1 MEKEKVQEVI
11 LGNMSINKQE
21 LIKQAKNAYY
31 NSDTPIMSD
40 AEYDLLVKQVGY
52 ESVGSP
58 VLKEL
63 KKIKI
68 EGKPMLSL
76 AKCHSAEEIIDFA
89 QGQDLVASIKCDG
102 LSVRIIYE
110 DGIIVSAN
118 TRGDGEIGQ
127 DITEHI
133 KQFKNVPLIINK
145 KERLVVDGEAVIL
158 QKDFDEINADG
169 EFKNPR
175 NLAAG
180 TLASLDTSLSKKR
193 KMSFIAWDVIEGGGD
208 YYFNNL
214 ADLTALGFFV
224 VPSNIRKE
232 ILDELKYYNDINEYM
247 LNRAK
252 KEGIPCDGVVWKF
265 NDINYNTERTA
276 HHFKNAIAWKPTI
289 EKYEARLNT
298 IKWQVGRSGVL
309 TPIACF
315 DPIEIEGT
323 IVERASLHNYSVMR
337 ETLGPCAYIG
347 EPLQVYKANQI
358 IPQILPVDDKW
369 RYDYGYVVS
378 HCGVSA
384 NDEPEFC
391 PCCEKPV
398 YRRVSDSGVENYYC
412 ENPQCEGKL
421 VERLEHFCSRKGL
434 DIRGLSEQTLEKL
447 VDWKWVKSIKDLYNL
462 SSRQREWKNKLG
474 FGEKSV
480 DNILIAIENSKHTTL
495 EKFIS
500 AIGIPLI
507 GERVSKILAE
517 KCENWETFRNL
528 IKKDSFSF
536 EEWDGFGYEMNR
548 ELKHF
553 NYDEADELAK
563 MFTFTVV
570 EKAGNDVLKGKTF
583 VITGKLSRKRDDIIK
598 DVENAG
604 GKVVSSVSGKTNYL
618 VCNKPE
624 DTTKYHKAEQLGI
637 PIITENQLMN
647 MMN

>member
-1 MEKEKVQEVI
+1 MNLLEEIKMQIAQLNMWTKAYEEGHPIVSDKKWDEAYFRLVDLENKANIHLPNSPTQKVVYEV
-11 LGNMSINKQE
+11 Q
-21 LIKQAKNAYY
+21 
-31 NSDTPIMSD
+31 T
-40 AEYDLLVKQVGY
+40 
-52 ESVGSP
+52 
-58 VLKEL
+58 EL
-63 KKIKI
+63 KKVTHNH
-68 EGKPMLSL
+68 PMLSADKTKDWDKFVQYFGNKDVIGML
-76 AKCHSAEEIIDFA
+76 KLDGLTLSLRYVDGHLVSAE
-89 QGQDLVASIKCDG
+89 
-102 LSVRIIYE
+102 
-110 DGIIVSAN
+110 
-118 TRGDGEIGQ
+118 TRGDGEIGE
-127 DITEHI
+127 DVTMNATTIASIPKYIDYTDE
-133 KQFKNVPLIINK
+133 LII
-145 KERLVVDGEAVIL
+145 DGEIICRYC
-158 QKDFDEINADG
+158 DFTAFSG
-169 EFKNPR
+169 EYANPR
-175 NLAAG
+175 NFAAG
-180 TLASLDTSLSKKR
+180 SIRLLDPNECKR
-193 KMSFIAWDVIEGGGD
+193 RNLTFVAWHVVKGLTNDVAK
-208 YYFNNL
+208 NL
-214 ADLTALGFFV
+214 NHLVGLGFLTTPWTSSFDWDA
-224 VPSNIRKE
+224 KE
-232 ILDELKYYNDINEYM
+232 YLIDCAKELSYPIDGLIGRFMDREYGDSLGATSHHSKAIYAFKFYDET
-247 LNRAK
+247 
-252 KEGIPCDGVVWKF
+252 VQ
-265 NDINYNTERTA
+265 
-276 HHFKNAIAWKPTI
+276 
-289 EKYEARLNT
+289 ARLNT
-298 IKWQVGRSGVL
+298 IKWQIGRSGIL

-323 IVERASLHNYSVMR
+323 TVERASLHNYSVMR
-337 ETLGPCAYIG
+337 EILGPCAYIG

-412 ENPQCEGKL
+412 ENPQCEGRL
-421 VERLEHFCSRKGL
+421 VERLEHFCDRKKGL

-447 VDWKWVKSIKDLYNL
+447 VDWKWVESIKDLYNL
-462 SSRQREWKNKLG
+462 SSRQGEWKNKLG

-480 DNILIAIENSKHTTL
+480 DNILVAIENSKHTTL

-528 IKKDSFSF
+528 IEKDSFSF

-563 MFTFTVV
+563 IFTFAVV
-570 EKAGNDVLKGKTF
+570 EKAGNDILKGKTF
-583 VITGKLSRKRDDIIK
+583 TITGKLSKKRDDIIK
-598 DVENAG
+598 DIENAG
-604 GKVVSSVSGKTNYL
+604 GKVASSVSGKTNYL

-637 PIITENQLMN
+637 PIITEDQLMD

>member
-1 MEKEKVQEVI
+1 MNLLEEIKMQIAQLNMWTKAYEEGHPIVSDKKWDEAYFRLADLENKANIHLPNSPTQKVVYEV
-11 LGNMSINKQE
+11 Q
-21 LIKQAKNAYY
+21 
-31 NSDTPIMSD
+31 T
-40 AEYDLLVKQVGY
+40 
-52 ESVGSP
+52 
-58 VLKEL
+58 EL
-63 KKIKI
+63 KKVTHNH
-68 EGKPMLSL
+68 PMLSADKTKDWDKFVQYFGDKDVVGML
-76 AKCHSAEEIIDFA
+76 KLDGLTLSLRYVDGHLVSAE
-89 QGQDLVASIKCDG
+89 
-102 LSVRIIYE
+102 
-110 DGIIVSAN
+110 
-118 TRGDGEIGQ
+118 TRGDGEIGE
-127 DITEHI
+127 DVTMNATTIASIPKYIDYTDE
-133 KQFKNVPLIINK
+133 LII
-145 KERLVVDGEAVIL
+145 DGEIICRYC
-158 QKDFDEINADG
+158 DFTAFSG
-169 EFKNPR
+169 EYANPR
-175 NLAAG
+175 NFAAG
-180 TLASLDTSLSKKR
+180 SIRLLDPNECKKR
-193 KMSFIAWDVIEGGGD
+193 NLTFVAWHVVKGLTNDVAK
-208 YYFNNL
+208 NL
-214 ADLTALGFFV
+214 NHLVGLGFLTTPWTSSFDLDA
-224 VPSNIRKE
+224 KE
-232 ILDELKYYNDINEYM
+232 YLIDCAKELSYPIDGLIGRFMDREYGDSLGATSHHSKAIYAFKFYDET
-247 LNRAK
+247 
-252 KEGIPCDGVVWKF
+252 VQ
-265 NDINYNTERTA
+265 
-276 HHFKNAIAWKPTI
+276 
-289 EKYEARLNT
+289 ARLNT

-447 VDWKWVKSIKDLYNL
+447 VDWKWVESIKDLYNL
-462 SSRQREWKNKLG
+462 SSRQGEWKNKLG

-480 DNILIAIENSKHTTL
+480 DNILVAIENSKHTTL

-528 IKKDSFSF
+528 IEKDSFSF

-583 VITGKLSRKRDDIIK
+583 VITGKLSRKRDEIK
-598 DVENAG
+598 AEIESLG
-604 GKVVSSVSGKTNYL
+604 GKVGSSITAKTDYL
-618 VCNKPE
+618 IANQPE
-624 DTTKYHKAEQLGI
+624 NTTKYNTALAKGI
-637 PIITENQLMN
+637 PIITEEEYKAIAAL
-647 MMN
+647 

>member
-1 MEKEKVQEVI
+1 MNLLEEIKMQIAQLNMWTKAYEEGHPIVSDKKWDEAYFRLADLENKANIHLPNSPTQKVVYEV
-11 LGNMSINKQE
+11 Q
-21 LIKQAKNAYY
+21 
-31 NSDTPIMSD
+31 T
-40 AEYDLLVKQVGY
+40 
-52 ESVGSP
+52 
-58 VLKEL
+58 EL
-63 KKIKI
+63 KKVTHNH
-68 EGKPMLSL
+68 PMLSADKTKDWDKFVQYFGDKDVVGML
-76 AKCHSAEEIIDFA
+76 KLDGLTLSLRYVDGHLVSAE
-89 QGQDLVASIKCDG
+89 
-102 LSVRIIYE
+102 
-110 DGIIVSAN
+110 
-118 TRGDGEIGQ
+118 TRGDGEIGE
-127 DITEHI
+127 DVTMNATTIASIPKYIDYTDE
-133 KQFKNVPLIINK
+133 LII
-145 KERLVVDGEAVIL
+145 DGEIICRYC
-158 QKDFDEINADG
+158 DFTAFSG
-169 EFKNPR
+169 EYANPR
-175 NLAAG
+175 NFAAG
-180 TLASLDTSLSKKR
+180 SIRLLDPNECKKR
-193 KMSFIAWDVIEGGGD
+193 NLTFVAWHVVKGLTNDVAK
-208 YYFNNL
+208 NL
-214 ADLTALGFFV
+214 NHLVGLGFLTTPWTSSFDLDA
-224 VPSNIRKE
+224 KE
-232 ILDELKYYNDINEYM
+232 YLIDCAKELSYPIDGLIGRFMDREYGDSLGATSHHSKAIYAFKFYDET
-247 LNRAK
+247 
-252 KEGIPCDGVVWKF
+252 VQ
-265 NDINYNTERTA
+265 
-276 HHFKNAIAWKPTI
+276 
-289 EKYEARLNT
+289 ARLNT

-369 RYDYGYVVS
+369 RYDYGYVIS

-447 VDWKWVKSIKDLYNL
+447 VDWKWVESIKDLYNL
-462 SSRQREWKNKLG
+462 SSRQGEWKNKLG

-480 DNILIAIENSKHTTL
+480 DNILVAIENSKHTTL

-528 IKKDSFSF
+528 IEKDSFSF

-583 VITGKLSRKRDDIIK
+583 VITGKLSRKRDEIK
-598 DVENAG
+598 AEIESLG
-604 GKVVSSVSGKTNYL
+604 GKVGSSITAKTDYL
-618 VCNKPE
+618 IANQPE
-624 DTTKYHKAEQLGI
+624 NTTKYNTALAKGI
-637 PIITENQLMN
+637 PIITEEEYKAIAAL
-647 MMN
+647 

>member
-1 MEKEKVQEVI
+1 MNLLEEIKMQIAQLNMWTKAYEEGHPIVSDKKWDEAYFRLADLENKANIHLPNSPTQKVVYEV
-11 LGNMSINKQE
+11 Q
-21 LIKQAKNAYY
+21 
-31 NSDTPIMSD
+31 T
-40 AEYDLLVKQVGY
+40 
-52 ESVGSP
+52 
-58 VLKEL
+58 EL
-63 KKIKI
+63 KKVTHNH
-68 EGKPMLSL
+68 PMLSADKTKDWDKFVQYFGDKDIVGML
-76 AKCHSAEEIIDFA
+76 KLDGLTLSLRYVDGHLVSAE
-89 QGQDLVASIKCDG
+89 
-102 LSVRIIYE
+102 
-110 DGIIVSAN
+110 
-118 TRGDGEIGQ
+118 TRGDGEIGE
-127 DITEHI
+127 DVTMNATTIASIPKYIDYTDE
-133 KQFKNVPLIINK
+133 LII
-145 KERLVVDGEAVIL
+145 DGEIICRYC
-158 QKDFDEINADG
+158 DFTAFSG
-169 EFKNPR
+169 EYANPR
-175 NLAAG
+175 NFAAG
-180 TLASLDTSLSKKR
+180 SIRLLDPNECKKR
-193 KMSFIAWDVIEGGGD
+193 NLTFVAWHVVKGLTNDVAK
-208 YYFNNL
+208 NL
-214 ADLTALGFFV
+214 NHLVGLGFLTTPWTSSFDLDA
-224 VPSNIRKE
+224 KE
-232 ILDELKYYNDINEYM
+232 YLIDCAKELSYPIDGLIGRFMDREYGDSLGATSHHSKAIYAFKFYDET
-247 LNRAK
+247 
-252 KEGIPCDGVVWKF
+252 VQ
-265 NDINYNTERTA
+265 
-276 HHFKNAIAWKPTI
+276 
-289 EKYEARLNT
+289 ARLNT

-369 RYDYGYVVS
+369 RYDYGYVIS

-447 VDWKWVKSIKDLYNL
+447 VDWKWVESIKDLYNL
-462 SSRQREWKNKLG
+462 SSRQGEWKNKLG

-480 DNILIAIENSKHTTL
+480 DNILVAIENSKHTTL

-528 IKKDSFSF
+528 IEKDSFSF

-583 VITGKLSRKRDDIIK
+583 VITGKLSRKRDEIK
-598 DVENAG
+598 AEIESLG
-604 GKVVSSVSGKTNYL
+604 GKVGSSITAKTDYL
-618 VCNKPE
+618 IANQPE
-624 DTTKYHKAEQLGI
+624 NTTKYNTALAKGI
-637 PIITENQLMN
+637 SIITEEEYKAIAAL
-647 MMN
+647 

>member
-1 MEKEKVQEVI
+1 MNLLEEIKMQIAQLNMWTKAYDEGHPIVSDKKWDEAYFRLVDLENKANIHLPNSPTQKVVYEV
-11 LGNMSINKQE
+11 Q
-21 LIKQAKNAYY
+21 
-31 NSDTPIMSD
+31 T
-40 AEYDLLVKQVGY
+40 
-52 ESVGSP
+52 
-58 VLKEL
+58 EL
-63 KKIKI
+63 KKIKHNH
-68 EGKPMLSL
+68 PMLSADKTKDWDKFIQYFGDKDVVGML
-76 AKCHSAEEIIDFA
+76 KLDGLTLSLRYVDGHLVSAE
-89 QGQDLVASIKCDG
+89 
-102 LSVRIIYE
+102 
-110 DGIIVSAN
+110 
-118 TRGDGEIGQ
+118 TRGDGEVGEDVTMNATTIASIPKYI
-127 DITEHI
+127 DYTDE
-133 KQFKNVPLIINK
+133 LII
-145 KERLVVDGEAVIL
+145 DGEIICRYC
-158 QKDFDEINADG
+158 DFTAFSG
-169 EFKNPR
+169 EYANPR
-175 NLAAG
+175 NFAAG
-180 TLASLDTSLSKKR
+180 SIRLLDSNECKRRNLTFVAWHVVKGLTNNVIDNFNELKK
-193 KMSFIAWDVIEGGGD
+193 
-208 YYFNNL
+208 
-214 ADLTALGFFV
+214 LGFTITPWTSSFDWDA
-224 VPSNIRKE
+224 KE
-232 ILDELKYYNDINEYM
+232 FLI
-247 LNRAK
+247 NRAK
-252 KEGIPCDGVVWKF
+252 ELSYPIDGLIGRFMDREYGDSLAATSHHSRAIYAFKF
-265 NDINYNTERTA
+265 YDETVQ
-276 HHFKNAIAWKPTI
+276 
-289 EKYEARLNT
+289 ARLNT

-323 IVERASLHNYSVMR
+323 TVERASLHNYSVMR

-347 EPLQVYKANQI
+347 EPLQVYKSNKI
-358 IPQILPVDDKW
+358 IPQILPVDDEW

-398 YRRVSDSGVENYYC
+398 YRRVSESGVENYYC
-412 ENPQCEGKL
+412 ENPQCEGRL
-421 VERLEHFCSRKGL
+421 VERLEHFCDRKKGL

-462 SSRQREWKNKLG
+462 SSRQGEWKNKLG

-480 DNILIAIENSKHTTL
+480 DNILVAIENSKHTTL

-528 IKKDSFSF
+528 IEKDSFSF

-563 MFTFTVV
+563 MFTFAVV
-570 EKAGNDVLKGKTF
+570 EKAGNDILKGKTF

-604 GKVVSSVSGKTNYL
+604 GKVASSVSGKTNYL

-637 PIITENQLMN
+637 PIITEDQLMD
-647 MMN
+647 MMNY

>member
-1 MEKEKVQEVI
+1 MNLLEEIKMQIAQLNMWTKAYDEGHPIVSDKTWDEAYFRLADLENKANIHLPNSPTQKIVYAVQ
-11 LGNMSINKQE
+11 
-21 LIKQAKNAYY
+21 
-31 NSDTPIMSD
+31 T
-40 AEYDLLVKQVGY
+40 
-52 ESVGSP
+52 
-58 VLKEL
+58 EL
-63 KKIKI
+63 KKIKHNH
-68 EGKPMLSL
+68 PMLSADKTKDWDKFIQYFGDKDVVGML
-76 AKCHSAEEIIDFA
+76 KLDGLTLSLRYVDGHLVSAE
-89 QGQDLVASIKCDG
+89 
-102 LSVRIIYE
+102 
-110 DGIIVSAN
+110 
-118 TRGDGEIGQ
+118 TRGDGEVGEDVTMNATTIASIPKYI
-127 DITEHI
+127 DYTDE
-133 KQFKNVPLIINK
+133 LII
-145 KERLVVDGEAVIL
+145 DGEIICRYC
-158 QKDFDEINADG
+158 DFTAFSG
-169 EFKNPR
+169 EYANPR
-175 NLAAG
+175 NFAAG
-180 TLASLDTSLSKKR
+180 SIRLLDSNECKRRNLTFVAWHVVKGLTNNIIDNFNELKK
-193 KMSFIAWDVIEGGGD
+193 
-208 YYFNNL
+208 
-214 ADLTALGFFV
+214 LGFTITPWTSSFDWDA
-224 VPSNIRKE
+224 KE
-232 ILDELKYYNDINEYM
+232 FLI
-247 LNRAK
+247 NRAK
-252 KEGIPCDGVVWKF
+252 ELSYPIDGLIGRFMDREYGDSLAATSHHSRAIYAFKF
-265 NDINYNTERTA
+265 YDETVQ
-276 HHFKNAIAWKPTI
+276 
-289 EKYEARLNT
+289 ARLNT

-323 IVERASLHNYSVMR
+323 TVERASLHNYSVMR

-347 EPLQVYKANQI
+347 EPLQVYKSNKI
-358 IPQILPVDDKW
+358 IPQILPVDDEW

-398 YRRVSDSGVENYYC
+398 YRRVSESGVENYYC
-412 ENPQCEGKL
+412 ENPQCEGRL
-421 VERLEHFCSRKGL
+421 VERLEHFCDRKKGL

-447 VDWKWVKSIKDLYNL
+447 VDWKWVESIKDLYNL
-462 SSRQREWKNKLG
+462 SSRQGEWKNKLG

-480 DNILIAIENSKHTTL
+480 DNILVAIENSKHTTL

-528 IKKDSFSF
+528 IEKDSFSF

-563 MFTFTVV
+563 MFTFSAV
-570 EKAGNDVLKGKTF
+570 EKAGNDILKGKTF

-604 GKVVSSVSGKTNYL
+604 GKVASSVSGKTNYL

-637 PIITENQLMN
+637 PIITEDQLMD
-647 MMN
+647 MMNY

>member
-1 MEKEKVQEVI
+1 MNLLEEIKMQIAQLNMWTKAYDEGHPIVSDKTWDEAYFRLADLENKANIHLPNSPTQKVVYAVQ
-11 LGNMSINKQE
+11 
-21 LIKQAKNAYY
+21 
-31 NSDTPIMSD
+31 T
-40 AEYDLLVKQVGY
+40 
-52 ESVGSP
+52 
-58 VLKEL
+58 EL
-63 KKIKI
+63 KKIKHNH
-68 EGKPMLSL
+68 PMLSADKTKDWDKFIQYFGDKDVVGML
-76 AKCHSAEEIIDFA
+76 KLDGLTLSLRYIDGHLVSAE
-89 QGQDLVASIKCDG
+89 
-102 LSVRIIYE
+102 
-110 DGIIVSAN
+110 
-118 TRGDGEIGQ
+118 TRGDGEIGE
-127 DITEHI
+127 DVTMNATTIASIPKYIDYTDE
-133 KQFKNVPLIINK
+133 LII
-145 KERLVVDGEAVIL
+145 DGEIICRYC
-158 QKDFDEINADG
+158 DFTTFSG
-169 EFKNPR
+169 EYANPR
-175 NLAAG
+175 NFAAG
-180 TLASLDTSLSKKR
+180 SIRLLDPNECKRRNLTFVAWHVVKGLTNNVIDNFNELKK
-193 KMSFIAWDVIEGGGD
+193 
-208 YYFNNL
+208 
-214 ADLTALGFFV
+214 LGFTITPWTSSFDWDA
-224 VPSNIRKE
+224 KE
-232 ILDELKYYNDINEYM
+232 FLI
-247 LNRAK
+247 NRAK
-252 KEGIPCDGVVWKF
+252 ELSYPIDGLIGRFMDREYGDSLGTTSHHSKAIYAFKF
-265 NDINYNTERTA
+265 YDETVQ
-276 HHFKNAIAWKPTI
+276 
-289 EKYEARLNT
+289 ARLNT

-398 YRRVSDSGVENYYC
+398 YRRVSESGVENYYC
-412 ENPQCEGKL
+412 ENPQCEGRL
-421 VERLEHFCSRKGL
+421 VERLEHFCDRKKGL

-447 VDWKWVKSIKDLYNL
+447 VDWKWVESIKDLYNL
-462 SSRQREWKNKLG
+462 SSRQGEWKNKLG

-480 DNILIAIENSKHTTL
+480 DNILVAIENSKHTTL

-517 KCENWETFRNL
+517 KCENWETFREL
-528 IKKDSFSF
+528 IEKDSFSF

-563 MFTFTVV
+563 MFTFAVV
-570 EKAGNDVLKGKTF
+570 EKAGNDILKGKTF

-598 DVENAG
+598 DIENAG
-604 GKVVSSVSGKTNYL
+604 GKVASSVSGKTNYL

-624 DTTKYHKAEQLGI
+624 DTTKYHKAEQLSI
-637 PIITENQLMN
+637 PIITEDQLMD

>member
-1 MEKEKVQEVI
+1 MNLLEEIKMQIAQLNMWTKAYEEGHPIVSDKKWDEAYFRLADLENKANIHLPNSPTQKVVYEV
-11 LGNMSINKQE
+11 Q
-21 LIKQAKNAYY
+21 
-31 NSDTPIMSD
+31 T
-40 AEYDLLVKQVGY
+40 
-52 ESVGSP
+52 
-58 VLKEL
+58 EL
-63 KKIKI
+63 KKVTHNH
-68 EGKPMLSL
+68 PMLSADKTKDWDKFVQYFGDKDIVGML
-76 AKCHSAEEIIDFA
+76 KLDGLTLSLRYVDGHLVSAE
-89 QGQDLVASIKCDG
+89 
-102 LSVRIIYE
+102 
-110 DGIIVSAN
+110 
-118 TRGDGEIGQ
+118 TRGDGEIGE
-127 DITEHI
+127 DVTMNATTIASIPKYIDYTDE
-133 KQFKNVPLIINK
+133 LII
-145 KERLVVDGEAVIL
+145 DGEIICRYC
-158 QKDFDEINADG
+158 DFTAFSG
-169 EFKNPR
+169 EYANPR
-175 NLAAG
+175 NFAAG
-180 TLASLDTSLSKKR
+180 SIRLLDPNECKKR
-193 KMSFIAWDVIEGGGD
+193 NLTFVAWHVVKGLTNDVAK
-208 YYFNNL
+208 NL
-214 ADLTALGFFV
+214 NHLVGLGFLTTPWTSSFDLDA
-224 VPSNIRKE
+224 KE
-232 ILDELKYYNDINEYM
+232 YLIDCAKELSYPIDGLIGRFMDREYGDSLGATSHHSKAIYAFKFYDET
-247 LNRAK
+247 
-252 KEGIPCDGVVWKF
+252 VQ
-265 NDINYNTERTA
+265 
-276 HHFKNAIAWKPTI
+276 
-289 EKYEARLNT
+289 ARLNT

-323 IVERASLHNYSVMR
+323 TVERASLHNYSVMR
-337 ETLGPCAYIG
+337 DTLGPCAYIG

-369 RYDYGYVVS
+369 RYDYGYVIS

-447 VDWKWVKSIKDLYNL
+447 VDWKWVESIKDLYNL
-462 SSRQREWKNKLG
+462 SSRQGEWKNKLG

-480 DNILIAIENSKHTTL
+480 DNILVAIENSKHTTL

-570 EKAGNDVLKGKTF
+570 ENAGNDVLKGKTF
-583 VITGKLSRKRDDIIK
+583 VITGKLSRKRDEIK
-598 DVENAG
+598 AEIESLG
-604 GKVVSSVSGKTNYL
+604 GKVGSSITAKTDYL
-618 VCNKPE
+618 IANQPE
-624 DTTKYHKAEQLGI
+624 NTTKYNTALAKGI
-637 PIITENQLMN
+637 PIITEEEYKAIAAL
-647 MMN
+647 

>member
-1 MEKEKVQEVI
+1 MNLLEEIKMQIAQLNMWTKAYEEGHPIVSDKKWDEAYFRLADLENKANIHLPNSPTQKVVYEV
-11 LGNMSINKQE
+11 Q
-21 LIKQAKNAYY
+21 
-31 NSDTPIMSD
+31 T
-40 AEYDLLVKQVGY
+40 
-52 ESVGSP
+52 
-58 VLKEL
+58 EL
-63 KKIKI
+63 KKVTHNH
-68 EGKPMLSL
+68 PMLSADKTKDWDKFVQYFGDKDVVGML
-76 AKCHSAEEIIDFA
+76 KLDGLTLSLRYVDGHLVSAE
-89 QGQDLVASIKCDG
+89 
-102 LSVRIIYE
+102 
-110 DGIIVSAN
+110 
-118 TRGDGEIGQ
+118 TRGDGEIGE
-127 DITEHI
+127 DVTMNATTIASIPKYIDYTDE
-133 KQFKNVPLIINK
+133 LII
-145 KERLVVDGEAVIL
+145 DGEIICRYC
-158 QKDFDEINADG
+158 DFTAFSG
-169 EFKNPR
+169 EYANPR
-175 NLAAG
+175 NFAAG
-180 TLASLDTSLSKKR
+180 SIRLLDPNECKKR
-193 KMSFIAWDVIEGGGD
+193 NLTFVAWHVVKGLTNDVAK
-208 YYFNNL
+208 NL
-214 ADLTALGFFV
+214 NHLVGLGFLTTPWTSSFDLDA
-224 VPSNIRKE
+224 KE
-232 ILDELKYYNDINEYM
+232 YLIDCAKELSYPIDGLIGRFMDREYGDSLGATSHHSKAIYAFKFYDET
-247 LNRAK
+247 
-252 KEGIPCDGVVWKF
+252 VQ
-265 NDINYNTERTA
+265 
-276 HHFKNAIAWKPTI
+276 
-289 EKYEARLNT
+289 ARLNT

-323 IVERASLHNYSVMR
+323 TVERASLHNYSVMR
-337 ETLGPCAYIG
+337 DTLGPCAYIG

-447 VDWKWVKSIKDLYNL
+447 VDWKWVESIKDLYNL
-462 SSRQREWKNKLG
+462 SSRQGEWKNKLG

-480 DNILIAIENSKHTTL
+480 DNILVAIENSKHTTL

-528 IKKDSFSF
+528 IEKDSFSF

-583 VITGKLSRKRDDIIK
+583 VITGKLSRKRDEIK
-598 DVENAG
+598 AEIESLG
-604 GKVVSSVSGKTNYL
+604 GKVGSSITAKTDYL
-618 VCNKPE
+618 IANQPE
-624 DTTKYHKAEQLGI
+624 NTTKYNTALAKGI
-637 PIITENQLMN
+637 PIITEEEYKAIAAL
-647 MMN
+647 

>member
-1 MEKEKVQEVI
+1 MNLLEEIKMQIAQLNMWTKAYEEGHPIVSDKKWDEAYFRLADLENKANIHLPNSPTQKVVYEV
-11 LGNMSINKQE
+11 Q
-21 LIKQAKNAYY
+21 
-31 NSDTPIMSD
+31 T
-40 AEYDLLVKQVGY
+40 
-52 ESVGSP
+52 
-58 VLKEL
+58 EL
-63 KKIKI
+63 KKVTHNH
-68 EGKPMLSL
+68 PMLSADKTKDWDKFVQYFGDKDIVGML
-76 AKCHSAEEIIDFA
+76 KLDGLTLSLRYVDGHLVSAE
-89 QGQDLVASIKCDG
+89 
-102 LSVRIIYE
+102 
-110 DGIIVSAN
+110 
-118 TRGDGEIGQ
+118 TRGDGEIGE
-127 DITEHI
+127 DVTMNATTIASIPKYIDYTDE
-133 KQFKNVPLIINK
+133 LII
-145 KERLVVDGEAVIL
+145 DGEIICRYC
-158 QKDFDEINADG
+158 DFTAFSG
-169 EFKNPR
+169 EYANPR
-175 NLAAG
+175 NFAAG
-180 TLASLDTSLSKKR
+180 SIRLLDPNECKKR
-193 KMSFIAWDVIEGGGD
+193 NLTFVAWHVVKGLTNDVAK
-208 YYFNNL
+208 NL
-214 ADLTALGFFV
+214 NHLVGLGFLTTPWTSSFDLDA
-224 VPSNIRKE
+224 KE
-232 ILDELKYYNDINEYM
+232 YLIDCAKELSYPIDGLIGRFMDREYGDSLGATSHHSKAIYAFKFYDET
-247 LNRAK
+247 
-252 KEGIPCDGVVWKF
+252 VQ
-265 NDINYNTERTA
+265 
-276 HHFKNAIAWKPTI
+276 
-289 EKYEARLNT
+289 ARLNT

-323 IVERASLHNYSVMR
+323 TVERASLHNYSVMR

-369 RYDYGYVVS
+369 RYDYGYVIS

-447 VDWKWVKSIKDLYNL
+447 VDWKWVESIKDLYNL
-462 SSRQREWKNKLG
+462 SSRQGEWKNKLG

-480 DNILIAIENSKHTTL
+480 DNILVAIENSKHTTL

-528 IKKDSFSF
+528 IEKDSFSF

-583 VITGKLSRKRDDIIK
+583 VITGKLSRKRDEIK
-598 DVENAG
+598 AEIESLG
-604 GKVVSSVSGKTNYL
+604 GKVGSSITAKTDYL
-618 VCNKPE
+618 IANQPE
-624 DTTKYHKAEQLGI
+624 NTTKYNTALAKGI
-637 PIITENQLMN
+637 PIITEEEYKAIAAL
-647 MMN
+647 